1 MSADYWLFFYNAPGG
16 GWEQRWYEFEQKPS
30 SHEDAVHTFLEG
42 KEDQD
47 YWEHDSKR
55 EHDGDGVL
63 DTDAYAFLE
72 PFDATD
78 PNADGRWQFGKGGME
93 LATWRDEETDQAIHD
108 ALEERD
114 GEAVDRYAVIQ
125 KGVTVHSVGDTP
137 DEAVEEAMH
146 ALSLDDED
154 EIASDFHSANEG
166 DLVLVRA
173 TARFAQAAE
182 DGNDPL
188 MDYRQG
194 IMTVG
199 DY

>member
-78 PNADGRWQFGKGGME
+78 PNADGQ
-93 LATWRDEETDQAIHD
+93 ETDQAIHD